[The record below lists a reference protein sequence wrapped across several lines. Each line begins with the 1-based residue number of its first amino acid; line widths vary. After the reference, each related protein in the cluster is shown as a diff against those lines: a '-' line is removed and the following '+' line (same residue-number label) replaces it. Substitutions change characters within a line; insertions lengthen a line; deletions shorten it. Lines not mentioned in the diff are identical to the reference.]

1 MWQYYIRVYHSN
13 VTLGTKP
20 NYPLVYDLVLKHHHP
35 IMSTL
40 GGPGGRID
48 RERYIMLCAID
59 KEFSMCATY
68 PKRKRELFHEW
79 IDTYHP
85 GALLL
90 HAERASGSCQ
100 DLAVEGSG
108 AVYMSHPYW
117 IDFLDERLRTT
128 GDNIL
133 QDNIFIIS

>member
-1 MWQYYIRVYHSN
+1 
-13 VTLGTKP
+13 
-20 NYPLVYDLVLKHHHP
+20 
-35 IMSTL
+35 
-40 GGPGGRID
+40 
-48 RERYIMLCAID
+48 
-59 KEFSMCATY
+59 MCATY

-79 IDTYHP
+79 IDIYHP

-100 DLAVEGSG
+100 DPAVEGSG

-117 IDFLDERLRTT
+117 IDFLDERLRMT

-133 QDNIFIIS
+133 QENIFIIIS